1 MKPLSYYQETSV
13 SIPKKDDYMTVY
25 YYRKGTMVGM
35 KVGKMD
41 DDFTPPKNCV
51 EEKVLDEVSYNAHM
65 KHYQEE
71 SKRLQD
77 EFREDLIAKYHMD
90 WHPKADKLFDKAWEY
105 GSSSGLWDVE
115 DYFMS
120 LTELFD
126 ADDSPTPPNV
136 KERRKVDRRQSHK
149 TDVNP
154 FSIMV
159 K

>member
-25 YYRKGTMVGM
+25 YYRKGVMVGM
-35 KVGKMD
+35 KTQFD

-51 EEKVLDEVSYNAHM
+51 EEQVLDEVSYNAHM
-65 KHYQEE
+65 KLYQEE

-77 EFREDLIAKYHMD
+77 EFREGLIAKYHMD
-90 WHPKADKLFDKAWEY
+90 WHPKAGKLFDKAWDFGCSLGYEAI
-105 GSSSGLWDVE
+105 E
-115 DYFMS
+115 DYFQD

-126 ADDSPTPPNV
+126 VDNSPTPPNV
-136 KERRKVDRRQSHK
+136 EERRKVDRRQSHK